1 MFDVVDKKEVFMDY
15 KNDFLR
21 QLKNLHFPMGKDSQD
36 LVKNLK
42 ILSNLFLFH
51 KGLDIMVD
59 GILDKEV
66 FLNYKI
72 VTMRVEILAFF

>member
-1 MFDVVDKKEVFMDY
+1 
-15 KNDFLR
+15 
-21 QLKNLHFPMGKDSQD
+21 MGKDSQD

-66 FLNYKI
+66 FLDYKI